1 MKKINRFRTA
11 IPQPLLFL
19 GAIATVLL
27 VLFMVS
33 RIGMVFYNA
42 ANYKISSVTTL
53 LKAFFIGI
61 WFDIIVSCWLL
72 FLPLIVLG
80 FCHIRNI
87 RNEKIFRGVRI
98 FCAVVI
104 VAALLAIGIDI
115 PYFNFFNSR
124 LNVAAVPRIENLF
137 FALSFL
143 SKEPQY
149 YPFAIVFLFLAWG
162 LNKAIKKI
170 WHWSFLPVHETLSNK
185 KQLTLF
191 GGTSLALIA
200 IMLLRPSQESMRAA
214 YFTNDPFVNQV
225 TLNPVFTYADS
236 FFNDFAVEE
245 TIADSTAIQYMQS
258 ALKIKGESYNSPIA
272 RKSPFA
278 KTPKINVVVILM
290 ESMSAQRM
298 GWCLKTDTTLTPFL
312 DKLTKKSLFFPNFYS
327 WGIHTYNGIFS
338 TFYGMPYNMLEHP
351 MKNVKG
357 DEQYFGMPSIFKDN
371 GYHTAFFCTHDKAF
385 DNIGSFIPKNGYL
398 SLYDVESYTK
408 DKHVNDWGVGDE
420 TLLDFSLL
428 QMDTLHKQKKPFF
441 FSLLTNSNH
450 PPFTFP
456 SFSAFK
462 PTAGDARDRG
472 FQYADWALRE
482 FFKKA
487 EKKPWFKNTV
497 FVLVGD
503 HGVNTPSP
511 WEATLSYS
519 HVPCYFYAPSMIRP
533 NINNNLGNQIDILPT
548 LMEIIKMPYVQNTL
562 GCNLLKEKRPYVV
575 FSQDHKLC
583 VVNKDKILIQ
593 RKGGTTSLYQFNQQ
607 TRDTVNL
614 LFQRKAL
621 ADSMQLYAAAM
632 LKVTKLMIEKDLLQK
647 PQPKVINTKTTKN
660 KK

>member
-1 MKKINRFRTA
+1 MKKRNRLRTA

-19 GAIATVLL
+19 IAISAILL
-27 VLFMVS
+27 ALFLVS
-33 RIGMVFYNA
+33 RIGMVMYNA
-42 ANYKISSVTTL
+42 TNYKISSVSAL
-53 LKAFFIGI
+53 LKAFFIGM

-72 FLPLIVLG
+72 FFPLIILG
-80 FCHIRNI
+80 YCYIRHI
-87 RNEKIFRGVRI
+87 RNEKVFRGVRI

-104 VAALLAIGIDI
+104 VMALLAIGIDI

-149 YPFAIVFLFLAWG
+149 YPFAIVFLGLAWG

-170 WHWSFLPVHETLSNK
+170 WHWSFLPEHEKISEK
-185 KQLTLF
+185 RQFAIF
-191 GGTSLALIA
+191 GGTALSLIA
-200 IMLLRPSQESMRAA
+200 IMFLRPSQASMRAA

-236 FFNDFAVEE
+236 YFNDYAIEE
-245 TIADSTAIQYMQS
+245 TIADSIAIQYMQS
-258 ALKIKGESYNSPIA
+258 ALKVKTGLYNSPMA
-272 RKSPFA
+272 RKSPFL
-278 KTPKINVVVILM
+278 KTPKVNVVVILM

-338 TFYGMPYNMLEHP
+338 TLYGMPYNMLEHP

-357 DEQYFGMPSIFKDN
+357 EEQYFGMASIFKDN
-371 GYHTAFFCTHDKAF
+371 GYHTSFFCTHDKEF
-385 DNIGSFIPKNGYL
+385 DNIGTFIPKNGYMN
-398 SLYDVESYTK
+398 LYDVKSYSP
-408 DKHVNDWGVGDE
+408 DKYVNDWGVGDE
-420 TLLDFSLL
+420 TLLDFGIT
-428 QMDTLHKQKKPFF
+428 QMDTLYKHKKPFF
-441 FSLLTNSNH
+441 ISLLTNSNH

-472 FQYADWALRE
+472 FQYADWALQE
-482 FFKKA
+482 FFKKV

-519 HVPCYFYAPSMIRP
+519 HVPCYFYAPSMIHP
-533 NINNNLGNQIDILPT
+533 SVNNNLGNQIDILPT
-548 LMEIIKMPYVQNTL
+548 LMHLIKMPYVQNTV
-562 GCNLLKEKRPYVV
+562 GYNLIKEKRPFVV

-583 VVNKDKILIQ
+583 VATKDKILIQ
-593 RKGGTTSLYQFNQQ
+593 RKGGTTSLYHFDQQ
-607 TRDTVNL
+607 HRDTVNL
-614 LFQRKAL
+614 ISQQKPL
-621 ADSMQLYAAAM
+621 ADSMQNYAAAM

-647 PQPKVINTKTTKN
+647 PKPIISNAPSPKN